1 MKNKDL
7 TKTEIITRKLTT
19 QELNGV
25 KMDYMQR
32 SMAANDVIEKNVV
45 FFFAVTMINLIIL
58 AGWVLETFG

>member
-32 SMAANDVIEKNVV
+32 SMATNDVIEKNVV

>member
-58 AGWVLETFG
+58 AG